1 MKAALTGRFF
11 LFARLCLANAHKMRY
26 HNYMDMQY
34 LLWLQSIRMQAEPT
48 IEIIMAALSDSAA
61 FFVAVTC
68 ALCVLVDKKK
78 FYRVLFCYSI
88 CVTVNAFVKITAC
101 VYRPWIREPRIVPAK
116 NSLGAATGYSFPSGH
131 TAAAASCSLGIIWQ
145 YRGKKILAALL
156 SLYVLI
162 VAFSRN
168 FLGCHTPQDI
178 LFALA
183 EAAFAVVAGSALA
196 KHAEDKEGAD
206 KVILVAASAMFAA
219 LVAYVF
225 VKPYPVDMDAAG
237 QILVDPKVMQNDA
250 MFDFSFALGFVHAWF
265 LERRFI
271 KFSTD
276 NLNAKKRLLR
286 LAVVLF
292 FALAITFVVYPAA
305 KCCFDKRLA
314 KFIKGYLFSFA
325 AVYLTPL
332 VFTKIERAL
341 KW

>member
-1 MKAALTGRFF
+1 
-11 LFARLCLANAHKMRY
+11 
-26 HNYMDMQY
+26 
-34 LLWLQSIRMQAEPT
+34 
-48 IEIIMAALSDSAA
+48 
-61 FFVAVTC
+61 
-68 ALCVLVDKKK
+68 
-78 FYRVLFCYSI
+78 
-88 CVTVNAFVKITAC
+88 
-101 VYRPWIREPRIVPAK
+101 
-116 NSLGAATGYSFPSGH
+116 
-131 TAAAASCSLGIIWQ
+131 
-145 YRGKKILAALL
+145 
-156 SLYVLI
+156 
-162 VAFSRN
+162 
-168 FLGCHTPQDI
+168 
-178 LFALA
+178 FALV

-250 MFDFSFALGFVHAWF
+250 MIDFSFALGFVHAWF

-292 FALAITFVVYPAA
+292 FALTITFAVYPAA